1 MSCARDR
8 DMVNRIPEPD
18 SECPATTHTRP
29 QTSPTRDSGQ
39 VNRNGTQNRSLVF
52 LLVYK
57 FCVILSFI
65 SDNKRRRETM
75 NEKSIAPDATIR
87 LANQLKGQK
96 LVVPNLL
103 KEHMASWPQGLIN
116 EHYERL
122 QHTYRTEADKR
133 PYAGLV
139 SHVHDLKYRQK
150 LKDSDFAMFTS
161 IWWPTAKWENLYIG
175 GLLTIWAFI
184 WDDTIDMAEQSLS
197 ADFGRACAHRRQ
209 TIDYIRYHLD
219 VEDGD
224 DLDSQSFWQPRA
236 VVGRL
241 AKTVIDWLGFRAL
254 PPPCPA
260 GGCDIFRELGERLC
274 ARWDKAKRQRIFREL
289 RDYIMSTEQEQRE
302 RLEGIMPTLESY
314 VEQRLYTTAFRNF
327 AIVGSLCVETDIPA
341 DIFNSPE
348 MEVVLQEGNWIIII
362 VNDLLSLKKEM
373 ATNCMGSLIPVLYN
387 HHCHRLSQQQKED
400 PNLLD
405 KIVSKLNAELAA
417 SVMRLDRAEQS
428 LLQIVES
435 GSNKRT
441 PGEVVKLRQDI
452 KTYVDMIRRT
462 DTGTWEYSIQQCVQ
476 EDGSVLIPL

>member
-1 MSCARDR
+1 
-8 DMVNRIPEPD
+8 
-18 SECPATTHTRP
+18 
-29 QTSPTRDSGQ
+29 
-39 VNRNGTQNRSLVF
+39 
-52 LLVYK
+52 
-57 FCVILSFI
+57 
-65 SDNKRRRETM
+65 M
-75 NEKSIAPDATIR
+75 NEKSFTPDTAAR
-87 LANQLKGQK
+87 LANRLRGQT

-122 QHTYRTEADKR
+122 QHVFNGILDC
-133 PYAGLV
+133 
-139 SHVHDLKYRQK
+139 HVHDLKYRQK
-150 LKDSDFAMFTS
+150 LKESDFAMFTS

-209 TIDYIRYHLD
+209 TIEYIRYHLD

-224 DLDSQSFWQPRA
+224 DLDPQSLWQPRR

-241 AKTVIDWLGFRAL
+241 VNSVIDWFGFRAL

-274 ARWDKAKRQRIFREL
+274 ARWDKGKRQRIFREL

-302 RLEGIMPTLESY
+302 RLEGIMPTYESY
-314 VEQRLYTTAFRNF
+314 VKQRLYTTAFRNF

-373 ATNCMGSLIPVLYN
+373 ATHCMGSLVPVLYN
-387 HHCHRLSQQQKED
+387 FHHHRLSQQQKED

-405 KIVSKLNAELAA
+405 KIVSKLSAELAA
-417 SVMRLDRAEQS
+417 SVKRLDRAEES
-428 LLQIVES
+428 LLRIVDS
-435 GSNKRT
+435 GSCRRT
-441 PGEVVKLRQDI
+441 PGEVAKLREDI

-462 DTGTWEYSIQQCVQ
+462 DTGTWEYSCAVDRYRIQQCVQ